1 MMNPMSA
8 ERIKFD
14 LEKYSFVDEKGNVLE
29 TKFEYLKGKKAI
41 TVIGCHGEHREP
53 VDIVMLL
60 TLAQNYIL
68 GTMNKVEKKRL
79 GIVEE
84 CGMKKEFENQVE
96 FIKALYRRAGRDIK

>member
-1 MMNPMSA
+1 
-8 ERIKFD
+8 
-14 LEKYSFVDEKGNVLE
+14 
-29 TKFEYLKGKKAI
+29 
-41 TVIGCHGEHREP
+41 

-68 GTMNKVEKKRL
+68 GTMNKIEKKRL
-79 GIVEE
+79 EIVKE